1 MSTVG
6 SVGQSASALTALLS
20 PPTGLG
26 LAGAGGLAPSG
37 DSATTS
43 PEGLLGSLQRDVDY
57 AFKNGKS
64 LDEIGRWL
72 NQRISATLRSHGAS
86 DAQRQSIL
94 DQLQQ
99 VFAQGGSKAD
109 VRQAVDQLL
118 TGAANDLE
126 TAGSNIGLVDDSPAA
141 SLGQNVDFTA

>member
-1 MSTVG
+1 MSTIG
-6 SVGQSASALTALLS
+6 SIGQSASALSALLS
-20 PPTGLG
+20 PPAGLG
-26 LAGAGGLAPSG
+26 LTAADGLAANTDSSTTQSG
-37 DSATTS
+37 D
-43 PEGLLGSLQRDVDY
+43 LLGSLQRDVDY

-72 NQRISATLRSHGAS
+72 NQRISATLRSHGVS
-86 DAQRQSIL
+86 DAQRKSVL

-118 TGAANDLE
+118 TGAANE
-126 TAGSNIGLVDDSPAA
+126 FEAAGPNSGPADDSPAA
-141 SLGQNVDFTA
+141 SLGQNIDFTA

>member
-1 MSTVG
+1 MSTIG
-6 SVGQSASALTALLS
+6 SIGQSASALSALLS
-20 PPTGLG
+20 PPAGLG
-26 LAGAGGLAPSG
+26 LTGAGGLTPSS
-37 DSATTS
+37 DSAT
-43 PEGLLGSLQRDVDY
+43 PPPDDLLGSLQRDVDY

-72 NQRISATLRSHGAS
+72 NQRISATLRSHGVS

-118 TGAANDLE
+118 TGAVNEFE
-126 TAGSNIGLVDDSPAA
+126 TAGPNSGSLDDSPAA
-141 SLGQNVDFTA
+141 SLGQNIDFTA

>member
-1 MSTVG
+1 MSSIG
-6 SVGQSASALTALLS
+6 SIGQSASALSALLS
-20 PPTGLG
+20 PLAGSGLT
-26 LAGAGGLAPSG
+26 GAGGLAPSSDTASTG
-37 DSATTS
+37 QDD
-43 PEGLLGSLQRDVDY
+43 LVGSLQRDVDY

-72 NQRISATLRSHGAS
+72 NQRISATLRNHGVS

-118 TGAANDLE
+118 TGAANEFE
-126 TAGSNIGLVDDSPAA
+126 TAGPNGGSVDDSPAA

>member
-1 MSTVG
+1 MSSIG
-6 SVGQSASALTALLS
+6 SVGQSSSAISALLS
-20 PPTGLG
+20 PPAGLG
-26 LAGAGGLAPSG
+26 MTGAGGLTSSS
-37 DSATTS
+37 DSATT
-43 PEGLLGSLQRDVDY
+43 PPDDLLGSLQRDVDY

-72 NQRISATLRSHGAS
+72 NQRISATLRSHGVS
-86 DAQRQSIL
+86 DTQRQSIL

-118 TGAANDLE
+118 TGAANEFE
-126 TAGSNIGLVDDSPAA
+126 TAGPNSGSVDDSPAA
-141 SLGQNVDFTA
+141 GLGQNVDFTA